1 MLFAE
6 GDKTAA
12 NETLLRAASAA
23 YPCEDDPHPI
33 DLPHSSRLYKTLLQ
47 GGHFN
52 RATSEVEQVPSWDA
66 ITFAQQFV
74 ETVGKEVCVAMCTKG
89 SAA

>member
-1 MLFAE
+1 MHFAE

-52 RATSEVEQVPSWDA
+52 RATSGVEQVPT
-66 ITFAQQFV
+66 I
-74 ETVGKEVCVAMCTKG
+74 ETLSLSRSSLWRLSERRCAWQCASRG
-89 SAA
+89 S